1 MIKNIDENDPV
12 LPAGKYNFWRY
23 FVITILIIGLTLATQ
38 FLLILF
44 ASLFEGNFDVMN
56 YRPITLLWVTMLPF
70 AGMLIF
76 LIFGIRVLHHQT
88 IRSIFTQK
96 VFFNKNLLFKSFLL
110 WFFLSAAADIILAII
125 QPDNYSLTF
134 VAKSFFPYMIL
145 AFGLILMQITAEEIL
160 FRHYF
165 LHGFFR
171 LFRNRWVAIVA
182 QALLFGILH
191 GANPE
196 VSMYGMLTTMPFYI
210 GIGLILGWLTLKSKG
225 LEIALG
231 LHLANNIYATAMV
244 TFEGSA
250 IPSPAIFT
258 IKQYQ
263 PEIGLVVFFITAI
276 IFGLVITPEIKKRSK
291 IEV

>member
-1 MIKNIDENDPV
+1 MIEKSENDPI
-12 LPAGKYNFWRY
+12 LPAGKFNFWRY
-23 FVITILIIGLTLATQ
+23 LVLTILLIGLVLTTQ
-38 FLLILF
+38 ALLIF
-44 ASLFEGNFDVMN
+44 IASLIEGDFDVMN

-70 AGMLIF
+70 AALLIF
-76 LIFGIRVLHHQT
+76 LIIGIRVLHQQT

-96 VFFNKNLLFKSFLL
+96 AIFNMNLLIKSFIL
-110 WFFLSAAADIILAII
+110 WFFLSATADIILAFI

-145 AFGLILMQITAEEIL
+145 AIGLILMQISAEEIL

-171 LFRNRWVAIVA
+171 LFRNWWVAIVT
-182 QALLFGILH
+182 QALLFGLLH

-210 GIGLILGWLTLKSKG
+210 GIGLILGWLTFRSKG
-225 LEIALG
+225 LEIAHG
-231 LHLANNIYATAMV
+231 LHFANNIYATAMV

-276 IFGLVITPEIKKRSK
+276 IFGLIINPEIKKRSRL
-291 IEV
+291 EV